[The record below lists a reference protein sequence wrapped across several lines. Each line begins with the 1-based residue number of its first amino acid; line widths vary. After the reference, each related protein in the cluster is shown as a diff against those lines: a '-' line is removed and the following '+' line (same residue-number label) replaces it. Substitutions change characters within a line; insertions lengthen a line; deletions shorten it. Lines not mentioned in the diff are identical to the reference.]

1 MMSTQSLTDI
11 AGRLRAARR
20 VAVLT
25 GAGVSAES
33 GIPTFRDAMTG
44 LWAKYRP
51 EELATPEAFRRN
63 PALVWQWYAW
73 RHGLV
78 SAAEPN
84 AAHRALAEMERRVP
98 DFTLITQ
105 NVDGLHRRAG
115 SRSILELHG
124 SLERA
129 CCSRCDVRQP
139 FPAGSGEGGPPPC
152 PACGAPL
159 RPDVVWFGESLP
171 EAALEAALGAAQ
183 GCDIF
188 LSVGTSNLVQPA
200 ASLPW
205 AAARRGVPV
214 VVVNLTAEGQ
224 GGGPNVTY
232 LTGPAGQVLPAL
244 VQAAWGGDGDPLAS
258 REV

>member
-1 MMSTQSLTDI
+1 MPNPQQLS
-11 AGRLRAARR
+11 AAAEHLRAARR

-33 GIPTFRDAMTG
+33 GIPTFRDAMSG

-63 PALVWQWYAW
+63 PALVWRWYAW

-78 SAAEPN
+78 SVAEPN

-115 SRSILELHG
+115 SRNILELHG

-129 CCSRCDVRQP
+129 RCSRCDARQP

-159 RPDVVWFGESLP
+159 RPGVVWFGESLP
-171 EAALEAALGAAQ
+171 EQALEAAFGAAQ
-183 GCDIF
+183 ACDLF
-188 LSVGTSNLVQPA
+188 LSVGTSNLVQP
-200 ASLPW
+200 
-205 AAARRGVPV
+205 
-214 VVVNLTAEGQ
+214 
-224 GGGPNVTY
+224 
-232 LTGPAGQVLPAL
+232 
-244 VQAAWGGDGDPLAS
+244 
-258 REV
+258 